1 MQRPSIEISKDF
13 LVQMILSLDEEF
25 KSKAP
30 GYKLLNE
37 GSDVSDDREK
47 VQGLAADVF
56 SDLSKYRFLKCIQP
70 PPKNSQILSH
80 IHLFLL
86 PSDSALPEEIESN
99 YYDCNVILKLKK
111 EFLPEKMDGGAS
123 LERTRTARVTAND
136 MEYPED
142 EGSALVRTKTNG

>member
-1 MQRPSIEISKDF
+1 MH
-13 LVQMILSLDEEF
+13 VHGGEF
-25 KSKAP
+25 A
-30 GYKLLNE
+30 
-37 GSDVSDDREK
+37 DARAFHEK
-47 VQGLAADVF
+47 VQGLADDVF
-56 SDLSKYRFLKCIQP
+56 SDLSKYRLLKGIQP

-86 PSDSALPEEIESN
+86 PSDSALPEEIEGN

-123 LERTRTARVTAND
+123 LERTMTVRATAND

-142 EGSALVRTKTNG
+142 EGDALVRTKTNG